1 MIQSPNKQTVKGSKD
16 PPNYAQAAI
25 LKRIQ
30 AERDAAH
37 GDLRRI
43 TCERDSLL
51 EQVNIVRENR
61 LCDTVTLEQK
71 VEDLE
76 GRARLLE
83 NERRDLLLTT
93 SDQKTQLETLEQEL
107 DSVKFN
113 YENAQIELSQLKA
126 EIDEV

>member
-1 MIQSPNKQTVKGSKD
+1 MIQSPNKQTVKGAKD